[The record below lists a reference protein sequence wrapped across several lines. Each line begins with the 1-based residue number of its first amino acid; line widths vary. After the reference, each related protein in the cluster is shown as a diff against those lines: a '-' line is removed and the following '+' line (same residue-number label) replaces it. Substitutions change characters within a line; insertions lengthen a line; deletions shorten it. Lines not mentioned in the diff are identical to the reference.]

1 MECMRIFLDANIL
14 VSGIIFKGKEH
25 ELLIK
30 NKNLLFIASEDVLDE
45 TRAVIAEKF
54 PESSELVE
62 IFLNILN
69 PTVIKRKDYV
79 SKLDEYPTVRD
90 KNDRHILAAAVEGKS
105 EYIVTGDADL
115 ISLKNYKNI
124 SILQTRKMLSL
135 LK

>member
-25 ELLIK
+25 DLLTK
-30 NKNLLFIASEDVLDE
+30 NKNILFITSEDALDE
-45 TRAVIAEKF
+45 TRAAITKKF

-69 PTVIKRKDYV
+69 LTVIKRKDYL
-79 SKLDEYPTVRD
+79 SKLDEYTTVRD
-90 KNDRHILAAAVEGKS
+90 RNDRHILAAAVIGKV

-115 ISLKNYKNI
+115 LSLKTYSNI
-124 SILQTRKMLSL
+124 SIVQARKMLSL